1 MITKVHVCKYGA
13 MLVMAF
19 HIYHL
24 TYLTFSKIFYTVCSE
39 TKVDIMYV
47 TIEPYARKSNSAEQ
61 ISFFKKEV
69 TILF

>member
-39 TKVDIMYV
+39 TKVDIIYV

-61 ISFFKKEV
+61 ISFLKKR
-69 TILF
+69 LPFYF